1 MTGHIFSRVIQG
13 IWEQD
18 QHRLRSWERGWVHIP
33 WLCQLV
39 WVITAAQD
47 LRVTI
52 YHLGISNISQLMLM
66 TQKKDILNK
75 ICLRDKEIFEPCSVT
90 YSVMESRLGSDIMG
104 WVESHICTRVPFHP
118 WQRLNS
124 VTLQYKG
131 RHKFGKAFRSA
142 LSRPDHSSYFLTL
155 CRCNTQH
162 TRAAHSQAR
171 HNIISSMPSN
181 TSGAIRQTFTQ
192 GVVYGDVMAI
202 GKWLSSPVL
211 SHGITIG
218 I

>member
-1 MTGHIFSRVIQG
+1 
-13 IWEQD
+13 
-18 QHRLRSWERGWVHIP
+18 
-33 WLCQLV
+33 
-39 WVITAAQD
+39 
-47 LRVTI
+47 
-52 YHLGISNISQLMLM
+52 
-66 TQKKDILNK
+66 
-75 ICLRDKEIFEPCSVT
+75 
-90 YSVMESRLGSDIMG
+90 MESRLGSDIMG

-181 TSGAIRQTFTQ
+181 ISGAIRQTFTQ

-202 GKWLSSPVL
+202 GKWLSSPGIMSIIARHHYWHIAHCNTSQWTHQPGARRQAPGL
-211 SHGITIG
+211 SHLLMVSVSWLMTHDTSTMSPEDHIINTNYNMA
-218 I
+218 